1 MVFSSLV
8 FLCIFFPAVLIL
20 YHLCPFLK
28 GKNAILLI
36 ASLVFYA
43 WGEPKWIV
51 VMLLTTFI
59 DYSAGV
65 VIGKAKSQK
74 GKKAALVFSVLVTLG
89 FLVVFKYLNFI
100 TFNLNSLLPFLE
112 IPKTN
117 LILPI
122 GISFYTFQALSYVVD
137 VYRGNV
143 AYQKNYFKLLLYVS
157 MFPQLIAG
165 PIVRYVDVA
174 EEIASRKV
182 KLADFS
188 DGITKFLVGLGKKA
202 LLANFAGKLAEN
214 YLSGDLDSVS
224 TLGAWIGIIAYF
236 FQIYF
241 DFAGYSDMAIGMG
254 KMLGFKFLDNFN
266 YPYVALSITD
276 FWRRWHMSL
285 SSFFRDYVYIPLG
298 GNRHHQLRNM
308 FVVWGLTGLWHG
320 ASWNFVIWGL
330 YYFVMLA
337 FEKYV
342 LKGIMEKIPKIF
354 RHIYSLFVVIIGW
367 VFFYFEDMS
376 SIGKM
381 LSAMFGIG
389 ERIGFAATDLT
400 VLTNNAFLLVLCAAA
415 SAPFIT
421 NIANKMKNKL
431 SCSPNGVIADG
442 ILTLAWQAVL
452 LTVSAACLVG
462 SSYNPFLY
470 FRF

>member
-28 GKNAILLI
+28 GKNAILLL

-59 DYSAGV
+59 DYLAGV
-65 VIGKAKSQK
+65 VIGKAKSNGVRK
-74 GKKAALVFSVLVTLG
+74 FSLALSVVVTLG
-89 FLVVFKYLNFI
+89 FLVVFKYLNFF
-100 TFNLNSLLPFLE
+100 TTNLNLLLPFS
-112 IPKTN
+112 IPQTN
-117 LILPI
+117 LVLPI

-137 VYRGNV
+137 VYRRDV
-143 AYQKNYFKLLLYVS
+143 DYQKNYFNLLLYVS

-174 EEIASRKV
+174 NEIASRRV
-182 KLADFS
+182 RFTDFS
-188 DGITKFLVGLGKKA
+188 EGITKFLIGLTKKA
-202 LLANFAGKLAEN
+202 IFANFVGKLAEN
-214 YLSGDLDSVS
+214 YLAGDIESL
-224 TLGAWIGIIAYF
+224 TLLGSWIGIIAYF

-241 DFAGYSDMAIGMG
+241 DFSGYSDMAIGIG
-254 KMLGFKFLDNFN
+254 RMLGFTFRENFN
-266 YPYVALSITD
+266 YPYVSLSITD

-298 GNRHHQLRNM
+298 GNRRFQLRNM
-308 FVVWGLTGLWHG
+308 FVVWLLTGFWHG
-320 ASWNFVIWGL
+320 ASWNFILWGL

-337 FEKYV
+337 LEKYV
-342 LKGIMEKIPKIF
+342 YGRFLEKLPKFF
-354 RHIYSLFVVIIGW
+354 RHIYSIFIVIIGW

-381 LSAMFGIG
+381 FGAMFGITD
-389 ERIGFAATDLT
+389 FALYSPADVTT
-400 VLTNNAFLLVLCAAA
+400 LTNNIFLLGVCVIAVT
-415 SAPFIT
+415 PFMR
-421 NIANKMKNKL
+421 NISVNMQKKL
-431 SCSPNGVIADG
+431 SKTANGVIVNGVMTFVFQA
-442 ILTLAWQAVL
+442 AVL
-452 LTVSAACLVG
+452 ILCAACLVG
-462 SSYNPFLY
+462 STYNPFLY